1 MLFACAA
8 ESVHENC
15 IAIIDDYEDID
26 DDDDDGA
33 DDDDNCDVKNG
44 QVADD
49 VWVVL

>member
-1 MLFACAA
+1 MLFAATA
-8 ESVHENC
+8 EAVLENC

-26 DDDDDGA
+26 DDDDG

-44 QVADD
+44 QLADD